1 MFKGQI
7 IESLGQ
13 EGHLLQ
19 HKCSTYARLDGSDNG
34 SDAEQ
39 TFRANSKRTANSTDD
54 PQGGYE
60 CGEEHVCK

>member
-1 MFKGQI
+1 MFKGGI

-19 HKCSTYARLDGSDNG
+19 RKCLTYAQLDRSDNR

-39 TFRANSKRTANSTDD
+39 TFRANSEGTAKGTDD
-54 PQGGYE
+54 PQGDYE
-60 CGEEHVCK
+60 CGEEHACK